1 MKTPKNPLGNFQP
14 VYDIDIE
21 KYGYKTAIVLARI
34 RRRCDSPKG
43 YCWESIPNMAKG
55 LKMSVSVVRHIV
67 HSLEE
72 SGEIMSEPQT
82 GKSSHIFVSTP
93 IKIDTPIRNGRG
105 TPTKNGTTTP
115 IRNGSTQE
123 TKEET
128 IHDTE
133 VVVPKRYLDY
143 AISQGAKHPEQYARA
158 CFDRG
163 VLEKKRKKKR
173 NTQDYLKGVDGYE
186 ETLEAP

>member
-1 MKTPKNPLGNFQP
+1 MNPSENPLGNFQP

-34 RRRCDSPKG
+34 RRRCDNPKG

-72 SGEIMSEPQT
+72 SGEIVSHPQT
-82 GKSSHIFVSTP
+82 GRSSHIFVSTP
-93 IKIDTPIRNGRG
+93 IEIDTPIRNDRG
-105 TPTKNGTTTP
+105 APIRSDTTTP
-115 IRNGSTQE
+115 IRNGSTHE

-128 IHDTE
+128 IHDTS

-163 VLEKKRKKKR
+163 VLEKKKRKQR
-173 NTQDYLKGVDGYE
+173 DTQDYLKGLDDE
-186 ETLEAP
+186 DLP